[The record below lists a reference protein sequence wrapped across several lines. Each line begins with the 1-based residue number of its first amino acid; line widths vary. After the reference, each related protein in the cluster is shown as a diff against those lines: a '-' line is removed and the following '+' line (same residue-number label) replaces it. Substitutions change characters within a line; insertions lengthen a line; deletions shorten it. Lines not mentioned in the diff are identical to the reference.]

1 MKLLSNESGKNTTKL
16 NGARLHEEKNET
28 TPLPNENLNALQKWS
43 NTQGNLQGGGGGG
56 YSTGI
61 WVVGF
66 GRLNGTLTLF
76 KTHKFEFCYPV

>member
-1 MKLLSNESGKNTTKL
+1 MKLLSNESGKNTTNL

-56 YSTGI
+56 
-61 WVVGF
+61 V
-66 GRLNGTLTLF
+66 LNRNLGSGVRPTQRNPD
-76 KTHKFEFCYPV
+76 PVQDT